1 MESEET
7 MVSSEGSSLQDRR
20 SVQPI
25 LIWLIASVVSTGA
38 VAVAAANAPPRIR
51 LIGLFPVAFG
61 LLVGWIVTWLRN
73 PFDARPGRLTT
84 TIAAVVLAL
93 CGWIGAIWE
102 SYRLDKAMFLAS
114 PQDRM
119 AAQMMQEF
127 EKQSGAPQ
135 GPTVNP
141 LREMSFP
148 EFLARRLKQLGN
160 WPSPWP
166 ECFWVGELLATATL
180 AGYLAGRVTRLEK
193 AEVGS

>member
-7 MVSSEGSSLQDRR
+7 LVSREGSSSQDRR

-25 LIWLIASVVSTGA
+25 LIWQIASVVATGA

-61 LLVGWIVTWLRN
+61 LLVGLIVTWLRN

-93 CGWIGAIWE
+93 CGWIGATWE

-141 LREMSFP
+141 LREMSFQ
-148 EFLARRLKQLGN
+148 EFLGRRLKQLGK

-166 ECFWVGELLATATL
+166 ECFWVGELLAAATL
-180 AGYLAGRVTRLEK
+180 AGYLAGRVMRLEK